1 MFKKPA
7 GLLVALRATLHLV
20 LKQILNFRLLVLLLV
35 MPCAAA
41 FAAAPTQKQAT
52 LDPFWQTFHHAAI
65 TLDGVKIH
73 YVEGGQGAPVLLIP
87 GWPES
92 WYAWRM
98 VMPALVASGHR
109 VIAIDPRGMGD
120 SSHPRSGYDT
130 RTVAA
135 EIHRFIAATG
145 LARDAKVDVV
155 GHDVGA
161 WIAYAL
167 AADWPGDVRRLT
179 VMEAALPGITPPNPA
194 GIPTDSAN
202 THTWH
207 FAFNR
212 LDDLP
217 EILVEGHERA
227 YLNWI
232 FQQKANRS
240 WVFTPEV
247 MDEYVRV
254 YTLPGGTRAAFSYYR
269 EAFSNA
275 GLKQNVE
282 RAQIKLAMPVLAIGG
297 QFGVGDAMANT
308 MKSIANDVSGKRLEG
323 CGHFVLEECPEAV
336 ASALHP
342 FLSMK

>member
-1 MFKKPA
+1 MFKTAPA
-7 GLLVALRATLHLV
+7 LCANWRAT
-20 LKQILNFRLLVLLLV
+20 RTLLLKRIARFRFAILLLA

-41 FAAAPTQKQAT
+41 LAASPTQMQSAPA
-52 LDPFWQTFHHAAI
+52 PFWRTFHHSAV

-73 YVEGGQGAPVLLIP
+73 YVEGGHGAPVLLIP

-92 WYAWRM
+92 WYAWRL

-109 VIAIDPRGMGD
+109 VIAIDPRGLGD
-120 SSHPRSGYDT
+120 SSHPGTGYDT

-135 EIHRFIAATG
+135 ELHQFIAATG
-145 LARDAKVDVV
+145 LARDAKVDII

-179 VMEAALPGITPPNPA
+179 VMEAALPGITPPAPV
-194 GIPTDSAN
+194 GIPSDSAN
-202 THTWH
+202 TRTWH

-217 EILVEGHERA
+217 EILVQGHERA
-227 YLNWI
+227 YLTWI

-254 YTLPGGTRAAFSYYR
+254 YTQPGGARAAFSYYR
-269 EAFSNA
+269 DAFSKA
-275 GLKQNVE
+275 GLMQNAE
-282 RAQIKLAMPVLAIGG
+282 RAQHKLTMPVLAIGG
-297 QFGVGDAMANT
+297 QFSVGDGMANT
-308 MKSIANDVSGKRLEG
+308 MKGVATDVSGKQLEG

-336 ASALHP
+336 TGALLN
-342 FLSMK
+342 FLGTK